1 MYQLD
6 FKHPIHVH
14 FMGIGGISMSG
25 LAEILLEE
33 GFTIS
38 GSDTTPSKFTHHLEE
53 KGVTVFY
60 SQVASNISSNM
71 DLIVYT
77 AAIREDNDE
86 WRGAVAS
93 GIPML
98 SRAELLGQIM
108 DNYNNSIAVAG
119 THGKTTTTS
128 MISQLLLE
136 AETDP
141 TISVGGILNAIGG
154 NLRVGHSDVFISEA
168 CEYTNSFLNF
178 RPKYSIIL
186 NVEEDHL
193 DFFKDLE
200 DIRNSFRLFAANT
213 LPEGAIIINGEIA
226 NWEELVCDLPA
237 SVVTYGLDCS
247 CDFYATNISYDDRG
261 CGIFT
266 AMYKGQSLMDVSL
279 GVPGAHNISN
289 ALAAIAL
296 STLMEL
302 PTDQV
307 LSGLLKFTGAN
318 RRFQY
323 KGTLNGITIVD
334 DYAHHPT
341 EIRAT
346 LQAAANF
353 EHKRLI
359 LVFQP
364 HTYTRTHAFLD
375 EFAEVLSQADM
386 VVLPDIYAA
395 REKNLLGIS
404 SADLM
409 DKLREKGCESYYF
422 PTFDEVENFLLK
434 NCMNGDLLITMGAG
448 NVVNIADSLLG
459 L

>member
-1 MYQLD
+1 
-6 FKHPIHVH
+6 
-14 FMGIGGISMSG
+14 
-25 LAEILLEE
+25 
-33 GFTIS
+33 
-38 GSDTTPSKFTHHLEE
+38 
-53 KGVTVFY
+53 
-60 SQVASNISSNM
+60 
-71 DLIVYT
+71 
-77 AAIREDNDE
+77 
-86 WRGAVAS
+86 
-93 GIPML
+93 
-98 SRAELLGQIM
+98 
-108 DNYNNSIAVAG
+108 
-119 THGKTTTTS
+119 
-128 MISQLLLE
+128 
-136 AETDP
+136 
-141 TISVGGILNAIGG
+141 
-154 NLRVGHSDVFISEA
+154 
-168 CEYTNSFLNF
+168 
-178 RPKYSIIL
+178 
-186 NVEEDHL
+186 
-193 DFFKDLE
+193 
-200 DIRNSFRLFAANT
+200 
-213 LPEGAIIINGEIA
+213 
-226 NWEELVCDLPA
+226 
-237 SVVTYGLDCS
+237 
-247 CDFYATNISYDDRG
+247 
-261 CGIFT
+261 
-266 AMYKGQSLMDVSL
+266 MDVSL

-434 NCMNGDLLITMGAG
+434 NCMNGDLLITMDAG